1 MNFKI
6 REKGMR
12 EGILLSTNPKRLR
25 GFKNHRRNQEIC
37 KRTLITISMNM
48 KENKSIIFLQLKKSI
63 TLRLKKLISNFLRA
77 ITEAG
82 ITMGKTKSYQQHL
95 GWRIWGKR
103 SLNRIPTNLRCRKPN
118 IMVERWI
125 HSKIT
130 GRNMES
136 IESMINLIKKAF
148 NRVVT

>member
-1 MNFKI
+1 MKMNFKI

-12 EGILLSTNPKRLR
+12 EAILLSTNPKRLR

-37 KRTLITISMNM
+37 KRTLITILMNM

-77 ITEAG
+77 ITEEG

-95 GWRIWGKR
+95 G
-103 SLNRIPTNLRCRKPN
+103 
-118 IMVERWI
+118 
-125 HSKIT
+125 
-130 GRNMES
+130 
-136 IESMINLIKKAF
+136 
-148 NRVVT
+148 